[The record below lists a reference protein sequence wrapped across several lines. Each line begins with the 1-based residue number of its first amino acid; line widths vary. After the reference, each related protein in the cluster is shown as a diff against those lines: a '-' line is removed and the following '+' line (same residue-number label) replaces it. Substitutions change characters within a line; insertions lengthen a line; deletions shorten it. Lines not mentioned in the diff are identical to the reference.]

1 MEVSDMKIKTNS
13 LLSLLEKNAEIL
25 KHNVQVIT
33 GLRDQHQR
41 QARSTEVGQISVLV
55 FLGCCANAH
64 LQRVKLTIQ
73 FGLYCRFPKIKPL
86 QYSVYLDISNSTA
99 SQGKPYLGLYQI
111 SSLQALLDVWP
122 WGVIQ

>member
-1 MEVSDMKIKTNS
+1 M
-13 LLSLLEKNAEIL
+13 
-25 KHNVQVIT
+25 IT

-55 FLGCCANAH
+55 FLGCFANAH
-64 LQRVKLTIQ
+64 LQRVKLASQ
-73 FGLYCRFPKIKPL
+73 FGLYCRFPEIKPL